1 MSTTT
6 RRRSRRFTLDFT
18 MLDGDSEGAITLAD
32 LRRFVDENEQY
43 DPRIRSVTFELDDAE
58 LDYS

>member
-1 MSTTT
+1 
-6 RRRSRRFTLDFT
+6 
-18 MLDGDSEGAITLAD
+18 MLDGDSDGAITLAD

-43 DPRIRSVTFELDDAE
+43 DPRIRSVTFELDDAD